1 MPDIPRF
8 TTMDPL
14 AEKKPWLSPY
24 HYCSN
29 NPINKIDPDGRF
41 DGFPVPNTTY
51 WQQAAVNY
59 QKQEHIKAN
68 APEIQRNVVAYT
80 ASLTDINDTV
90 VLGTTITRGGDAINV
105 DGTPASGVDIG
116 FASLGAIIPAV
127 SGSLVKGALKAVG
140 EALGIVS
147 DTKKIAGSPAKISR
161 TFTQTIKEGSLEF
174 YSTKIGDNII
184 EFGGEMNIEKGVL
197 TVKGFDID
205 GNLTNKFG
213 VSELRSIINDF
224 GKQQGVNKV
233 IIEGTKRTTGA
244 NPGKVPSPIEFLI
257 KND

>member
-1 MPDIPRF
+1 MIIRNSKNGKCHFCYLFVILHGLQARSLYEYSARYYMPDIPRF

-116 FASLGAIIPAV
+116 FASLSAIIPAV

-147 DTKKIAGSPAKISR
+147 DTKKAIGP
-161 TFTQTIKEGSLEF
+161 
-174 YSTKIGDNII
+174 IGDA
-184 EFGGEMNIEKGVL
+184 GGIVMKQLPEAMQKQPKMDKVLFSKIPLILVVIMCVYKKEILIVQIRLSRILMLKKLEMGRL
-197 TVKGFDID
+197 
-205 GNLTNKFG
+205 
-213 VSELRSIINDF
+213 
-224 GKQQGVNKV
+224 
-233 IIEGTKRTTGA
+233 
-244 NPGKVPSPIEFLI
+244 
-257 KND
+257 